1 MTVAPPRQQPQVDVE
16 PRVLFPEAR
25 QRRRRRYWRSGLVLA
40 LSVCLG
46 VALSNRFGGTSRRG
60 PASHVK
66 AAVAAPRPSKKGS
79 AIPRILPQRPGPLA
93 LGPNGDLYIADE
105 ARDEI
110 LARLPNGQFKVV
122 AGTGRFG
129 FSGDNGPATQA
140 ELGGPQGMAVAPDG
154 TLYFADRGNNR
165 VRTVSPDGTITTV
178 AGDGLPVT
186 GPGGTPVVSGTAVGT
201 AIGAPYA
208 VALGT
213 NGSLF
218 IAASDAVLELSSGDA
233 LRVLIDPQNDA
244 GFAPTEP
251 LNGQC
256 EPEAIAPDALGDLY
270 IACSDPYVL
279 VERLPDGT
287 LKPLGPD
294 RPHDVAAALV
304 EAPDGD
310 VLAVDG
316 FRVVQYG
323 PAGQH
328 IVANLLAHG
337 LPDGEDFEP
346 QGIAAGST
354 GTLYLSQDGAAG
366 IGPST
371 IVERT
376 AGGVVRSLW
385 GEPGPANS
393 RRGR

>member
-1 MTVAPPRQQPQVDVE
+1 MTVAAPRQQPQVEEE
-16 PRVLFPEAR
+16 PQVLFPEAR
-25 QRRRRRYWRSGLVLA
+25 QRRRRRYWRSGLVLV

-46 VALSNRFGGTSRRG
+46 VALYNRFGGSSRRAPTAHAK
-60 PASHVK
+60 PA
-66 AAVAAPRPSKKGS
+66 AADRRPSTRP
-79 AIPRILPQRPGPLA
+79 AIPGIVPQRPGPLA
-93 LGPNGDLYIADE
+93 LGPNGDLYVADE
-105 ARDEI
+105 ALNEI

-122 AGTGRFG
+122 AGTGRVG

-140 ELGGPQGMAVAPDG
+140 ELNGPQGMAVAANG
-154 TLYFADRGNNR
+154 TLYFADTGNSR
-165 VRTVSPDGTITTV
+165 VRAVSPDGTITTV
-178 AGDGLPVT
+178 AGDGSAAT
-186 GPGGTPVVSGTAVGT
+186 GPGGTPIVSGTAVGT

-218 IAASDAVLELSSGDA
+218 VAASDAVLELTSSDA
-233 LRVLIDPQNDA
+233 LRIIIDPQNDV

-256 EPEAIAPDALGDLY
+256 EPESIAPDAFGDLY
-270 IACSDPYVL
+270 IGCSDPYVL
-279 VERLPDGT
+279 IERLPDGT

-294 RPHDVAAALV
+294 RPHDTAAALV
-304 EAPDGD
+304 EAPNGD

-316 FRVVQYG
+316 FGIVQYG

-328 IVANLLAHG
+328 LVANFLAHG
-337 LPDGEDFEP
+337 LPDGENFEP

-354 GTLYLSQDGAAG
+354 GTLFLSQDGTSG
-366 IGPST
+366 IGPPT

-376 AGGVVRSLW
+376 PGGIVRSLW
-385 GEPGPANS
+385 NDPATADA
-393 RRGR
+393 RRAR